1 MHKVLYVC
9 MYIFGPY
16 LASLNS
22 HIILQEPAEAQQTFS
37 SLQDPT
43 VWCTLPIF
51 EYLQEQWTLMELA
64 PKFGEVS
71 SAISMALENVN
82 KWYVNESDA
91 YFICLSIPSD
101 IVFVVQSCD

>member
-1 MHKVLYVC
+1 
-9 MYIFGPY
+9 
-16 LASLNS
+16 
-22 HIILQEPAEAQQTFS
+22 
-37 SLQDPT
+37 
-43 VWCTLPIF
+43 
-51 EYLQEQWTLMELA
+51 MELA

-101 IVFVVQSCD
+101 IVFVVQSCDWLTILAAALDPSVKLAYIEDKWDQEAQEDAIARLEAVVHFQC